1 MMADGSGVTRL
12 TNDAAL
18 ADDPA
23 WSPDGSKIAFASGG
37 HICMM
42 NADGTGV
49 TRLTSTLQHVDRAPT
64 WSPDGAK
71 IAFQGQF
78 FLSSFFDIYVMNAGG
93 TGLTRLTFTRF
104 SGAPAWS
111 PDGRKIAFG
120 STGGIYV
127 MNADG
132 SGVIRLTQSAAFDG
146 ELA

>member
-1 MMADGSGVTRL
+1 
-12 TNDAAL
+12 
-18 ADDPA
+18 
-23 WSPDGSKIAFASGG
+23 
-37 HICMM
+37 
-42 NADGTGV
+42 
-49 TRLTSTLQHVDRAPT
+49 
-64 WSPDGAK
+64 
-71 IAFQGQF
+71 
-78 FLSSFFDIYVMNAGG
+78 MNAGG

-146 ELA
+146 EPAWGP